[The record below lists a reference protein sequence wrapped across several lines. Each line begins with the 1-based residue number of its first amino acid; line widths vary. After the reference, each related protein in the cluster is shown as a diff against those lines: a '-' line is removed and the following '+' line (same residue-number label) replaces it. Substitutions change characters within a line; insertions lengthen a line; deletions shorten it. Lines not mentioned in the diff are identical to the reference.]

1 MNEENDHKKR
11 SSDNSESKDE
21 PLEVSLEIEDEGSEE
36 DTREMSSSDDE
47 LAILQ
52 DKYLRLQA
60 EFDNYRKRMNSH
72 YDDAARF
79 ASESIILKV
88 LEVVDNLERALE
100 VDFGIDPDSTK
111 SGIQAI
117 YKQMEKILTN
127 EHVRPIDSVG
137 TEFDPYYQNAIQ
149 TATDES
155 LPDKIVLQEFQKG
168 YMIRERVLRPAMVS
182 INRLAMV
189 ESEDQETDHVT
200 DSETEI
206 EELGNDNELSNKGD
220 N

>member
-1 MNEENDHKKR
+1 MNEENDDKKR
-11 SSDNSESKDE
+11 SSDNSEAKDE
-21 PLEVSLEIEDEGSEE
+21 PLEVSLEIDDEGSEE
-36 DTREMSSSDDE
+36 DTREVPSSDDE

-72 YDDAARF
+72 YDDATRF

-100 VDFGIDPDSTK
+100 VDFGIDPDSAK

-155 LPDKIVLQEFQKG
+155 LPDKVVLQEFQKG
-168 YMIRERVLRPAMVS
+168 YMIREKVLRPAMVS
-182 INRLAMV
+182 INRLAMA
-189 ESEDQETDHVT
+189 ESKDTETDHVT

-206 EELGNDNELSNKGD
+206 EELGNDNERSKKGD